1 MKRQEYIK
9 ELKEL
14 RDRTE
19 SSVMYEAYNREIYR
33 LENNLSC
40 NQLINHHA

>member
-1 MKRQEYIK
+1 MNKQEYIK
-9 ELKEL
+9 DLTEL
-14 RDRTE
+14 RDITE
-19 SSVMYEAYNREIYR
+19 SSVMYEAYDREIYR